1 MKNLQR
7 LLTSLSL
14 AALTTTPAAA
24 KKIQVAAS
32 TPDLASIA
40 AALGG
45 DKLEV
50 FSIAKARANPHFVE
64 VLPSY
69 MIRVSRAALYLKS
82 GLSLD
87 PWADPIID
95 GSRNSRL
102 KVVDCSAG
110 IEVLEK
116 PEGKVDASRGDVH
129 PQGNPHYWL
138 EPANGLRIAENIL
151 VALKQVDAR
160 NAAAYDAN
168 AAVFM
173 AELEKRRADWA
184 ARMKPLEGAAIVAYH
199 SSWVYLAHAFSLR
212 IVGYVEPYP
221 GIPPTAKHLQELMET
236 IRSHQARILI
246 QEPFYPEKD
255 PKFLA
260 RQTGIQVF
268 RFAPSCDGMDPGAYL
283 RHLEEIVTGLS
294 GMKP

>member
-1 MKNLQR
+1 
-7 LLTSLSL
+7 
-14 AALTTTPAAA
+14 
-24 KKIQVAAS
+24 
-32 TPDLASIA
+32 
-40 AALGG
+40 
-45 DKLEV
+45 
-50 FSIAKARANPHFVE
+50 
-64 VLPSY
+64 
-69 MIRVSRAALYLKS
+69 LKS

-116 PEGKVDASRGDVH
+116 PAGKVDASRGDVH

-138 EPANGLRIAENIL
+138 EPANGLRVAENIL
-151 VALKQVDAR
+151 VALKQVDPG

-173 AELEKRRADWA
+173 AELEKHRADWA
-184 ARMKPLEGAAIVAYH
+184 ARMKPLEGAAIVTYH

-268 RFAPSCDGMDPGAYL
+268 RFAPSCDGADPGAYL
-283 RHLEEIVTGLS
+283 RQLEEIVTGLS